1 MNIFVG
7 NLSFDSTE
15 KDVRRLFEGFGI
27 VASAVIV
34 MDKKGKKSRG
44 FGFVQMPDVEQ
55 AQAAITALNG
65 KEFMGRPLNVEPA
78 RPKPEAGRDSRKKE
92 KMQPKFKAETQHT
105 IDGESGNQ
113 AKPRFNPVFKRTGGY
128 RGGRRTLSFL
138 RKRAEASIEEQ
149 VMPQRKNK
157 ENPMRWRKKREQ
169 SRPWQKKREE
179 SKPWQKR
186 QGESKPWEKT
196 GVESKPWRK
205 AEGEF
210 RQKSQ
215 GESKPWQK
223 SSNRK
228 KQFQFK
234 GRKKSGEHK
243 R

>member
-7 NLSFDSTE
+7 NLLFDSTE
-15 KDVRRLFEGFGI
+15 EDVRRLFEGFGI

-34 MDKKGKKSRG
+34 MEKKGRRSRG
-44 FGFVQMPDVEQ
+44 FGFVQMPDEQ
-55 AQAAITALNG
+55 EAQAAIAALNG

-92 KMQPKFKAETQHT
+92 KMQPKFKAETQHHALD
-105 IDGESGNQ
+105 DGSGNQ

-128 RGGRRTLSFL
+128 RGGRRTRSFL
-138 RKRAEASIEEQ
+138 RKRAEAGIEEQ

-179 SKPWQKR
+179 SKPWQKK
-186 QGESKPWEKT
+186 QEET
-196 GVESKPWRK
+196 KPWR
-205 AEGEF
+205 
-210 RQKSQ
+210 
-215 GESKPWQK
+215 K

-228 KQFQFK
+228 KQIHFK
-234 GRKKSGEHK
+234 GRKKAGGYK